1 MRARGIF
8 LMRDGKPVVLGQEG
22 YDSEDVFQLVLA
34 RFPEVLAGGTTSEGD
49 EVRRLVLISRE
60 MGIPATEGGS
70 ANWSLDHLF
79 IDEAGVPV
87 FVEVKRSSDTRIRR
101 EVVGQMLDY
110 AANGV
115 AYWSIEL
122 LKRALAKASGSP
134 SDEAKAIGSAA
145 DEALQNA
152 FGGGIDGDT
161 FWRTVEQNLREGNVR
176 LVFVADRLPPELIR
190 IIEFL
195 NERMSPTEVL
205 GVEVVR
211 YVGAGEELFVPELV
225 GKTAR
230 AVTTKGGAQGRS
242 WDEASFLA
250 TALQRHGK
258 PTEMMFRRLFDHVKE
273 RRGRFSWG
281 HGVSP
286 GVSGWYPVDGE
297 QMAVWTAN
305 AGVYGAQSDAPS
317 IFIYPDE
324 IRGRVG
330 QERLDRW
337 IAELA
342 KVPGFERKLAEARAV
357 GWTRKYP
364 SCTLSGVATSQSD
377 QEQLLAAFDTLV
389 DAVVDRPTDL
399 RRGDA

>member
-1 MRARGIF
+1 VRARGIF
-8 LMRDGKPVVLGQEG
+8 LMRDGKPVVLSQKE

-34 RFPEVLAGGTTSEGD
+34 KFPEVLAGGTTTEGD
-49 EVRRLVLISRE
+49 EVRKLVLVSRE
-60 MGIPATEGGS
+60 MGVPATEGGP

-115 AYWSIEL
+115 AYWSTEL
-122 LKRALAKASGSP
+122 LQRTLANAGGRVSDGASES
-134 SDEAKAIGSAA
+134 EAAA
-145 DEALQNA
+145 EALRAA
-152 FGGGIDGDT
+152 FGGSFESDN
-161 FWRTVEQNLREGNVR
+161 FWQTVERNLQEGNVR

-205 GVEVVR
+205 GVEVVH
-211 YVGAGEELFVPELV
+211 YVGEGEELYVPELV

-230 AVTTKGGAQGRS
+230 AVTTKGKTQGRL

-250 TALQRHGK
+250 TALERHGEA
-258 PTEMMFRRLFDHVKE
+258 TEGMFRRLFDHVRE
-273 RRGRFSWG
+273 RKGRFSWG
-281 HGVSP
+281 RGVSP
-286 GVSGWYPVDGE
+286 GVSGWYPIDGE
-297 QMAVWTAN
+297 QIAVWTAN
-305 AGVYGAQSDAPS
+305 AGVYGVPSDAPS

-330 QERLDRW
+330 QERLDEW
-337 IAELA
+337 IAELE
-342 KVPGFERKLAEARAV
+342 KVPGFHRKLAEARAV

-364 SCTLSGVATSQSD
+364 SCGLSAVATSQPD
-377 QEQLLAAFDTLV
+377 QEQLLAAFDTLL
-389 DAVVDRPTDL
+389 DR
-399 RRGDA
+399 